1 MGQGSQL
8 NLEGRGCVVIHVPHG
23 LVGTPGCTD
32 MGQGSQLNL
41 EGKGCGYTCSSWF
54 SGDTR
59 LY

>member
-1 MGQGSQL
+1 M
-8 NLEGRGCVVIHVPHG
+8 VIHVPHD

-41 EGKGCGYTCSSWF
+41 EGRG
-54 SGDTR
+54 